1 MHTVV
6 FYLAALWMTVL
17 LATSIVLVIRARSIP
32 SRILALDMAILIVIA
47 LLVLLS
53 DVERVPYFLDAALV
67 LALLSLAATVAA
79 ARYYESEGD
88 IFS

>member
-1 MHTVV
+1 MHSVV
-6 FYLAALWMTVL
+6 FYPAALWLTIL

-32 SRILALDMAILIVIA
+32 SRILSLDMAVLIAVA

-67 LALLSLAATVAA
+67 LALVSFTATVAA
-79 ARYYESEGD
+79 ARYHEHGGD
-88 IFS
+88 LFS

>member
-6 FYLAALWMTVL
+6 FYVAALWMTVL
-17 LATSIVLVIRARSIP
+17 LAASIVLVIRARSIP

-47 LLVLLS
+47 LFVLLS

-67 LALLSLAATVAA
+67 LALVSYTATIAA
-79 ARYYESEGD
+79 ARYHEEEGD
-88 IFS
+88 LFT